1 MAQTH
6 DHTKDEFDIVETDP
20 AKLPALG
27 RAMLFLDKK
36 KNVDR
41 IVYGLYAVCALLV
54 IADIAYKKK
63 TYFSIE
69 YFFGFYGWYGFIM
82 CALLVVCA
90 KAMRRVL
97 MRDETYY
104 APYDVESEDYPEDQL
119 DRSSIHD

>member
-1 MAQTH
+1 MAQTKH
-6 DHTKDEFDIVETDP
+6 DTDELDIVETDP

-69 YFFGFYGWYGFIM
+69 YVFGFYGWYGFVM

-90 KAMRRVL
+90 KGLRRVL
-97 MRDETYY
+97 MRDESYY
-104 APYDVESEDYPEDQL
+104 APYDVEAEDYPEDQL

>member
-54 IADIAYKKK
+54 IADIA
-63 TYFSIE
+63 
-69 YFFGFYGWYGFIM
+69 FFCWYGFIM

>member
-6 DHTKDEFDIVETDP
+6 DHAKDEFDIVETDP

-41 IVYGLYAVCALLV
+41 IVYGLYAICALLV
-54 IADIAYKKK
+54 IADLAYHKHP
-63 TYFSIE
+63 YFKAE
-69 YFFGFYGWYGFIM
+69 YVFGFYAWYGFVM

-97 MRDETYY
+97 MRDEGYY
-104 APYDVESEDYPEDQL
+104 APYDVEAEDYPEDQL